1 MHKICRRRVSAC
13 GYFIFIPD
21 YIILEVRYIEQ
32 F

>member
-1 MHKICRRRVSAC
+1 MHKKC
-13 GYFIFIPD
+13 GRIIFARGHFIFIPN